1 LQCVARLLITNDLS
15 AIRPQSVAVN
25 RKDSQ
30 FEQPSKQPP
39 LPTFGVIIKEQDVEG
54 RGPRGK
60 RIEQETEAD

>member
-1 LQCVARLLITNDLS
+1 MLITNNLTDL
-15 AIRPQSVAVN
+15 RPQPVAVI
-25 RKDSQ
+25 RIDSQ

-54 RGPRGK
+54 RGPRGN

>member
-1 LQCVARLLITNDLS
+1 MLITNDLHEQW
-15 AIRPQSVAVN
+15 PQLVAVN
-25 RKDSQ
+25 RIDSQ